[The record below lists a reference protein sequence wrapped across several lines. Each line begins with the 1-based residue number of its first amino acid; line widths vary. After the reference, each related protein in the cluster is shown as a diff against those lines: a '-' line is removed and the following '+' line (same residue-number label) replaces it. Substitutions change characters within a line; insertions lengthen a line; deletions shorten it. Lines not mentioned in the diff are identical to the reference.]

1 MRLKNCQYSSPPEV
15 DSKIVIGDE
24 VRMGLCMWYLVTCL
38 LPLQSFECDPKDL
51 VEEKELGRGAYG
63 AVYRMRHEP
72 TGTIMAVKVRPV
84 ICHLCLW

>member
-1 MRLKNCQYSSPPEV
+1 MEPAS
-15 DSKIVIGDE
+15 
-24 VRMGLCMWYLVTCL
+24 

-72 TGTIMAVKVRPV
+72 TGTIMAVKVRPSWLSRLV
-84 ICHLCLW
+84 GIQLAMYVCGEEGGCLLCSGSGPLWRRMNAGGF